1 MIVRSLWATYIV
13 TSDQNPFGLLMSE
26 PNKIRKWVVEKFDR
40 ISPGL
45 LHIYHTKLKHYL
57 LDKPHWPK
65 MSIYTNLN
73 NQSTFVSKLELSIIL
88 HIEENAY
95 CPLKHFTDLLKTN
108 TRHQILQASLVVE
121 SRVS

>member
-1 MIVRSLWATYIV
+1 
-13 TSDQNPFGLLMSE
+13 
-26 PNKIRKWVVEKFDR
+26 
-40 ISPGL
+40 
-45 LHIYHTKLKHYL
+45 
-57 LDKPHWPK
+57 

-108 TRHQILQASLVVE
+108 TRHQILQASLVVCLGGKARE
-121 SRVS
+121 YLAASTAPIQCHAEAIA